1 MHKFLQ
7 TNPLFV
13 KLTSILLFS
22 KIGDRLFYTA
32 LLSSATLTAHSDL
45 AVMLVSLSETLPL
58 LFGFILGT
66 FADRCPNKTLRL
78 VQAGWIRTLI
88 YLGIGLIFDDPVTL
102 TLIIT
107 VTLLNFCSDLGGVYS
122 TALITPF
129 TKILVPTT
137 EMQQAQGFLS
147 IGTQLF
153 NVLATFLGSFL
164 LIFISSR
171 QLALVNACI
180 FLIVTLSFQRL
191 SSNLLTHQHELP
203 EQAKVSLGKALRQNL
218 HTLYHDRLLF
228 SILIQL
234 TLLNG
239 FFGGLTPLFALLA
252 KDSQQLIKLAL
263 PLKLALL
270 SGVITVA
277 MILGDLYCTK
287 LFAKISLHQL
297 ALLADILVV
306 FSAGAFF
313 LQNIYLILVTSGV
326 AAFLLGIIAPRFSAQ
341 ILNTFAV
348 TQLGG
353 ITAIINSCLV
363 IMPPLTSL
371 LFPLLAN
378 FGLAYPGLIIYSGI
392 LVTSSL
398 LNNGARN

>member
-32 LLSSATLTAHSDL
+32 LLSSAALTAHSDL

-78 VQAGWIRTLI
+78 VQAGWARTLI
-88 YLGIGLIFDDPVTL
+88 YLGIGLIFDDPATL

-107 VTLLNFCSDLGGVYS
+107 ATLLNFCSDLGGVYS

-147 IGTQLF
+147 IGTQIF

-164 LIFISSR
+164 LIFISSQ
-171 QLALVNACI
+171 QLALVNSLI
-180 FLIVTLSFQRL
+180 FLMVTLSFQSL
-191 SSNLLTHQHELP
+191 SSKLHSTQRELP
-203 EQAKVSLGKALRQNL
+203 QQAPVSLGKALRQNL

-252 KDSQQLIKLAL
+252 KDSQQLTKLAL

-287 LFAKISLHQL
+287 LFTKISLPQL
-297 ALLADILVV
+297 ALLADILIV

-326 AAFLLGIIAPRFSAQ
+326 TAFLLGIIAPRFSAQ
-341 ILNTFAV
+341 ILNTFSV

-378 FGLAYPGLIIYSGI
+378 FGLAYSGLIIYSGI
-392 LVTSSL
+392 LVASSL
-398 LNNGARN
+398 LNK

>member
-32 LLSSATLTAHSDL
+32 LLSSAALTAHSDL

-78 VQAGWIRTLI
+78 VQAGWARTLI

-102 TLIIT
+102 ALIIT
-107 VTLLNFCSDLGGVYS
+107 ATLLNFCSDLGGVYS

-129 TKILVPTT
+129 TKVLVPTT

-164 LIFISSR
+164 LIFISSQ
-171 QLALVNACI
+171 QLALVNSLI
-180 FLIVTLSFQRL
+180 FLMVTLSFQSL
-191 SSNLLTHQHELP
+191 SSKLHSTQRELP
-203 EQAKVSLGKALRQNL
+203 QQAPVSLGKALCQNL

-252 KDSQQLIKLAL
+252 KDSQQLTKLAL
-263 PLKLALL
+263 PLKLALF

-287 LFAKISLHQL
+287 LFTKISLPQL
-297 ALLADILVV
+297 ALLADILTV

-341 ILNTFAV
+341 ILNTFSV

-378 FGLAYPGLIIYSGI
+378 FGLAYSGLIIYSGI

-398 LNNGARN
+398 LNNVTRN

>member
-32 LLSSATLTAHSDL
+32 LLSSAALTAHSDL

-78 VQAGWIRTLI
+78 VQAGWARTLI
-88 YLGIGLIFDDPVTL
+88 YLGIGLIFDDPATL

-107 VTLLNFCSDLGGVYS
+107 ATLLNFCSDLGGVYS

-147 IGTQLF
+147 IGTQIF

-164 LIFISSR
+164 LIFISSQ
-171 QLALVNACI
+171 QLALVNSLI
-180 FLIVTLSFQRL
+180 FLIVTLSFQSL
-191 SSNLLTHQHELP
+191 SSKLHSTQRELP
-203 EQAKVSLGKALRQNL
+203 QQAPVSLGKALRQNL

-239 FFGGLTPLFALLA
+239 FFSGLTPLFTLLA
-252 KDSQQLIKLAL
+252 KDSQQLTKLAL

-287 LFAKISLHQL
+287 LFTKISLPQL
-297 ALLADILVV
+297 ALLADILTV

-326 AAFLLGIIAPRFSAQ
+326 TAFLLGIIAPRFSAQ
-341 ILNTFAV
+341 ILNTFSV
-348 TQLGG
+348 TQLSG

-378 FGLAYPGLIIYSGI
+378 FGLAYSGLIIYSGI
-392 LVTSSL
+392 LVASSL
-398 LNNGARN
+398 LNK

>member
-203 EQAKVSLGKALRQNL
+203 EQAKALRQNL

-252 KDSQQLIKLAL
+252 KDSQQLTKLAL

-287 LFAKISLHQL
+287 LFTKISLHQL

-353 ITAIINSCLV
+353 ITAIINSCLG

-398 LNNGARN
+398 LNNVTRN

>member
-32 LLSSATLTAHSDL
+32 LLSSAALTAHSDL

-78 VQAGWIRTLI
+78 VQAGWARTLI

-102 TLIIT
+102 ALIIT
-107 VTLLNFCSDLGGVYS
+107 ATLLNFCSDLGGVYS

-147 IGTQLF
+147 IGTQIF

-164 LIFISSR
+164 LIFISSQ
-171 QLALVNACI
+171 QLALVNSLI
-180 FLIVTLSFQRL
+180 FLIVTLSFQSL
-191 SSNLLTHQHELP
+191 SSKLHSTQRELP
-203 EQAKVSLGKALRQNL
+203 QQATVSLGKALRQNL

-252 KDSQQLIKLAL
+252 KDSQQLTKLAL

-287 LFAKISLHQL
+287 LFTKTCLPQL
-297 ALLADILVV
+297 ALLADILTI

-326 AAFLLGIIAPRFSAQ
+326 TAFLLGIIAPRFSAQ
-341 ILNTFAV
+341 ILNTFSV

-378 FGLAYPGLIIYSGI
+378 FGLAYSGLIIYSGI
-392 LVTSSL
+392 LVASSL
-398 LNNGARN
+398 LNK

>member
-32 LLSSATLTAHSDL
+32 LLSSAALTAHSDL

-78 VQAGWIRTLI
+78 VQAGWARTLI

-102 TLIIT
+102 ALIIT
-107 VTLLNFCSDLGGVYS
+107 ATLLNFCSDLGGVYS

-147 IGTQLF
+147 IGTQIF

-171 QLALVNACI
+171 QLALVNALI
-180 FLIVTLSFQRL
+180 FLIVTLSFQSL
-191 SSNLLTHQHELP
+191 SS
-203 EQAKVSLGKALRQNL
+203 KL
-218 HTLYHDRLLF
+218 HSTMTACSFLF
-228 SILIQL
+228 SS
-234 TLLNG
+234 N
-239 FFGGLTPLFALLA
+239 
-252 KDSQQLIKLAL
+252 
-263 PLKLALL
+263 
-270 SGVITVA
+270 
-277 MILGDLYCTK
+277 
-287 LFAKISLHQL
+287 
-297 ALLADILVV
+297 
-306 FSAGAFF
+306 
-313 LQNIYLILVTSGV
+313 
-326 AAFLLGIIAPRFSAQ
+326 
-341 ILNTFAV
+341 
-348 TQLGG
+348 
-353 ITAIINSCLV
+353 
-363 IMPPLTSL
+363 
-371 LFPLLAN
+371 
-378 FGLAYPGLIIYSGI
+378 
-392 LVTSSL
+392 
-398 LNNGARN
+398 

>member
-32 LLSSATLTAHSDL
+32 LLNSAALTAHSDL

-78 VQAGWIRTLI
+78 VQAGWARTLI

-102 TLIIT
+102 ALIIT
-107 VTLLNFCSDLGGVYS
+107 ATLLNFCSDLGGVYS

-147 IGTQLF
+147 IGTQIF

-164 LIFISSR
+164 LIFISSQ
-171 QLALVNACI
+171 QLALVNSLI
-180 FLIVTLSFQRL
+180 FLIVTLSFQSL
-191 SSNLLTHQHELP
+191 SSKLHSTQRELP
-203 EQAKVSLGKALRQNL
+203 QQAPVSLGKALRQNL

-252 KDSQQLIKLAL
+252 KDSQQLTKLAL

-287 LFAKISLHQL
+287 LFTKISLPQL
-297 ALLADILVV
+297 ALLADILIV

-326 AAFLLGIIAPRFSAQ
+326 TAFLLGIIAPRFSAQ
-341 ILNTFAV
+341 ILNTFSV

-378 FGLAYPGLIIYSGI
+378 FGLAYSGLIIYSGI
-392 LVTSSL
+392 LVASSL
-398 LNNGARN
+398 LNK